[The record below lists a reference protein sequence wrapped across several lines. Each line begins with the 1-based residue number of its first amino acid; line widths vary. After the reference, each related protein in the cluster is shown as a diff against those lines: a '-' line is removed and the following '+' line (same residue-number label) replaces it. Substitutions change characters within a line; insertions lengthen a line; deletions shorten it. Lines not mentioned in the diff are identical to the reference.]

1 LNPGLAR
8 DRQDMISEL
17 LGLGGKGRRNEA
29 AKRDKAGEIRLAAA
43 ALLVEAAEVDEGF
56 TAEERSAI
64 RRILQARF
72 GLSASEAQ
80 KLVLEGQRAS
90 ERSVQLFRFT
100 RVLNERASPE
110 ERLALIEMLWEVVL
124 ADGELDPLE
133 DTLLR
138 RIGGLID
145 VPDRARGEARQRV
158 MRRLGLGGAENAI

>member
-1 LNPGLAR
+1 
-8 DRQDMISEL
+8 MISEL
-17 LGLGGKGRRNEA
+17 LGFGGGESRRSGAA
-29 AKRDKAGEIRLAAA
+29 AKRDKAGELRLAAA
-43 ALLVEAAEVDEGF
+43 ALLVEAAEIDDGF
-56 TAEERSAI
+56 TAEERATI
-64 RRILQARF
+64 GRLLAARF
-72 GLSASEAQ
+72 GLSAKEAQ
-80 KLVLEGQRAS
+80 KLLLEGQRAS
-90 ERSVQLFRFT
+90 ERSAQLFRFT
-100 RVLNERASPE
+100 QLLNERASPE